1 MSRLDRVGVDPWEV
15 QLRKG
20 SLELAVLAS
29 LWGGRA
35 YGLEILKALKNSA
48 SLIVPEGTIYPLLS
62 RLKAEG
68 LLTSQWVE
76 AENGRPRKYYRL
88 TEAGRGRL
96 LEMARIWD
104 RYSEKLDAHL
114 RPLRRPTGQ

>member
-1 MSRLDRVGVDPWEV
+1 MSRLDRIQVDPWEV

-29 LWGGRA
+29 LWGRRA

-68 LLTSQWVE
+68 LLVSQWVE
-76 AENGRPRKYYRL
+76 AENGRPRKYYQL

-96 LEMARIWD
+96 LAMAETWD
-104 RYSEKLDAHL
+104 RFSDNLDAHL
-114 RPLRRPTGQ
+114 RPLRRQPRP

>member
-1 MSRLDRVGVDPWEV
+1 MSRIGRIEVDPWEV

-68 LLTSQWVE
+68 LLASQWE
-76 AENGRPRKYYRL
+76 AAESGHPRKYYEL
-88 TEAGRGRL
+88 TGKGRGRL
-96 LEMARIWD
+96 LEMARIWEHF
-104 RYSEKLDAHL
+104 SEKLDAHL
-114 RPLRRPTGQ
+114 RPLRRPPGP

>member
-1 MSRLDRVGVDPWEV
+1 MSRLDKVHVDPWEV

-29 LWGGRA
+29 LWGGPA

-76 AENGRPRKYYRL
+76 AENGRPRKYYQL
-88 TEAGRGRL
+88 TEIGRGKL
-96 LEMARIWD
+96 LAMAEAWESFAD
-104 RYSEKLDAHL
+104 NLSAHL
-114 RPLRRPTGQ
+114 RPLRRPPGP